1 MYPAGG
7 IAKKNYSFDVIS
19 SSESFFIIQSILKI
33 LKKTVYRVS
42 FVKNCPFSDF
52 QNSVD
57 GPRASTSTIFRCVSP
72 WCQRNTKVHTT
83 KAQGT
88 NIKALLRFIAYHPL
102 FGSEDRHPLLSVVKL
117 YLLLH
122 LLEVYIHVEYQN

>member
-72 WCQRNTKVHTT
+72 
-83 KAQGT
+83 
-88 NIKALLRFIAYHPL
+88 
-102 FGSEDRHPLLSVVKL
+102 
-117 YLLLH
+117 
-122 LLEVYIHVEYQN
+122 